1 MAPSAALPYTAPPSP
16 APRSSV
22 LLLVAP
28 PAALPYTVPLAPLL
42 DPLCC
47 SSCRPCRRC
56 RQCPGLGCSSAA
68 RRPCRRCCCYP
79 RPQTTAVLPPSLH
92 AFVVHRCLPC
102 RVLFPLPRPWSL
114 RSHVRRVLHVR
125 PRDSL
130 SLALARSPVPVL
142 ALPRLVPAAPSL
154 ESSLACASRSPRP
167 GPAIPC
173 PWRWLARRSPPR
185 CQCHVLP
192 RRCSSL
198 RRPRVTLLPPS
209 WRVSLFSVRCLE

>member
-1 MAPSAALPYTAPPSP
+1 MFWVLCRSPWRPRLPCPT
-16 APRSSV
+16 
-22 LLLVAP
+22 
-28 PAALPYTVPLAPLL
+28 PYRLAPLL
-42 DPLCC
+42 VPLCCC
-47 SSCRPCRRC
+47 SSCRSYRRC
-56 RQCPGLGCSSAA
+56 PGPGGSSAA
-68 RRPCRRCCCYP
+68 CRPCRRCCCYP

-154 ESSLACASRSPRP
+154 ESSLARASRSPRP

-173 PWRWLARRSPPR
+173 PWRWQARRSLPR
-185 CQCHVLP
+185 RQCHVLP

-198 RRPRVTLLPPS
+198 RRSRVTLLPPS
-209 WRVSLFSVRCLE
+209 W